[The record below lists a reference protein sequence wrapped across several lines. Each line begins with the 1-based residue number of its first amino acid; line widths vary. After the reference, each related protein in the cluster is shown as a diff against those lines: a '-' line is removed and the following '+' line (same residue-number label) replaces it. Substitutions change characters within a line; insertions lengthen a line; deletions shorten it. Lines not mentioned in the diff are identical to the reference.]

1 MVSYDLANID
11 KIIKQLKAETVELYG
26 NRLSNLVIYG
36 SWARNEATEDS
47 DIDVAIVL
55 KGPVQPC
62 KEIDRLIDI
71 ITDINLKYNVL
82 LSVYPVSEDNYKSI
96 KSPLLLN
103 IRKEGVPA

>member
-1 MVSYDLANID
+1 MGIKETIRDLKEQA
-11 KIIKQLKAETVELYG
+11 KKLYG
-26 NRLSNLVIYG
+26 KALKDIIIYG

-82 LSVYPVSEDNYKSI
+82 LSVYPVSEDDFKSLN
-96 KSPLLLN
+96 SPLLLN